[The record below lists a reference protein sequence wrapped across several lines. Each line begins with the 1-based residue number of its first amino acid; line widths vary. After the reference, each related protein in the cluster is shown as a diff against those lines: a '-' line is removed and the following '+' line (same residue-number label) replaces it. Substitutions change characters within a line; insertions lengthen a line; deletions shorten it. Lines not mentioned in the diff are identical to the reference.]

1 METAV
6 LDTSHFQCSQGRQGL
21 TTTEKFRE
29 DRRISNDHH
38 NCHSFAKC
46 TPESHHSSGNDAWAD
61 CRKNDFDQSYFPGKA
76 ECKCCHFILCTCNA
90 NRFVTGRDNEWQQHD
105 CQYNPGSEN
114 TLSGCHMK
122 LCGKTFYQDSKSD
135 KSKDHGR
142 NSGNQ
147 VDKSQKDSGYFFWK
161 IKIQKACAGN
171 TENQSQD
178 YCNERYV

>member
-1 METAV
+1 
-6 LDTSHFQCSQGRQGL
+6 
-21 TTTEKFRE
+21 
-29 DRRISNDHH
+29 
-38 NCHSFAKC
+38 
-46 TPESHHSSGNDAWAD
+46 
-61 CRKNDFDQSYFPGKA
+61 
-76 ECKCCHFILCTCNA
+76 
-90 NRFVTGRDNEWQQHD
+90 
-105 CQYNPGSEN
+105 
-114 TLSGCHMK
+114 MK